1 METLLRQ
8 AKISAERPLA
18 FDRESGMLTGSSV
31 IDRIAV
37 LALQA
42 GSVLTRPYGHRGYR
56 LGCNLVAAAVAKRD
70 VIVRLNEDAAFA
82 FPFCDGYW
90 SRMLNPRYDY
100 EEEIEAFLRNAAD
113 LRYSFIDCGANFGY
127 WSVLASSRPFGRQQT
142 LAIEA
147 SSENAKRLRTNALLN
162 SDRFRWLN
170 AAIGGK
176 AGGFARITGA
186 RHEAMETLALTQNE
200 PDAVPI
206 VSLDSLAAEGLI
218 DATMP
223 VVIKLDVEGV
233 EIEAL
238 TGAEGLMQRDC
249 VVICEEHGL
258 DRTHG
263 ITRHLINE
271 LSLSVFVFDPDR
283 GRFSRLEC
291 METLDRI
298 KKHTWVGYNVF
309 ATSSA
314 LWEERLLSATW
325 DSDER

>member
-1 METLLRQ
+1 
-8 AKISAERPLA
+8 
-18 FDRESGMLTGSSV
+18 MLTGSSV